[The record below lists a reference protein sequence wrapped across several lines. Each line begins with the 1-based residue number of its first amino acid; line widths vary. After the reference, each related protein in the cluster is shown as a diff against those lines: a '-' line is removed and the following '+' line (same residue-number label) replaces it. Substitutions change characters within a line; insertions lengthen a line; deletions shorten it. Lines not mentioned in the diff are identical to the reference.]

1 MNIKEIII
9 YVVIYIA
16 IDITADVLMQLRT
29 KRKMRKARKIIG
41 AEKYD
46 DLAQVFKMLN
56 KVLLTGDTSLVNIT
70 YPKKK

>member
-46 DLAQVFKMLN
+46 KLSKINKILN
-56 KVLLTGDTSLVNIT
+56 KILLTGDTSLVNIT